1 MGKFY
6 LEDYLKE
13 DDEYCASV
21 MTESDVE
28 QNFLQLCDRVREMFD
43 EEWQKETSNLSAL
56 LEIQKKA
63 IIGYEKEAS
72 FFKDKIQSYLNASG
86 QTGSRYPSWYSSL
99 TEAIYH
105 QNWGMAGM
113 AEWFTDEYRESSS
126 AKIIGSRIYFMKD
139 GKMVLMKQTISRER
153 REQFVRALMLRT
165 PEERMDKDFHELYLL
180 DGTRITVYNDNLTK
194 KDQDAVIFRRYI
206 VPDYSFEEQARRH
219 TIPEA
224 AIPLFRDMVK
234 IGYNT
239 AFVGAVRSAKST
251 FLSTWQSYEN
261 PELEGVLIETDPEI
275 PLHVIMEKSP
285 IIQVVADNERLAG
298 ISKNLMRS
306 DADYFILA
314 EARDGVALDMAVRI
328 ANKGSRRMKMTFHC
342 SDPLDFCYDVAVEIA
357 RQYSADPQSTMKKV
371 AKSFHYIFHFV
382 QLQDKSRKR
391 LKGIYEVCPDD
402 GCGNVA
408 IIQICKYSY
417 ESDDWSFTYHM
428 GEDKRIIGYEEDI
441 QAFNRFESGLRS
453 LSGETADNAEE
464 PS

>member
-6 LEDYLKE
+6 LEDYLRE

-21 MTESDVE
+21 MTESDIE
-28 QNFLQLCDRVREMFD
+28 LNFLQLCEKVREMFD
-43 EEWQKETSNLSAL
+43 DEWQRETSNLSTL
-56 LEIQKKA
+56 LEIQKRA
-63 IIGYEKEAS
+63 IIGFDKEAS
-72 FFKDKIQSYLNASG
+72 FFKDKIQSYLNLTG
-86 QTGSRYPSWYSSL
+86 QTAALYPSWYSTL

-113 AEWFTDEYRESSS
+113 AEWFTDEFSNSSS
-126 AKIIGSRIYFMKD
+126 AKIIGDRIYFMKD
-139 GKMVLMKQTISRER
+139 GRMVLMKQRINRER

-194 KDQDAVIFRRYI
+194 KDQDSVIFRRYI
-206 VPDYSFEEQARRH
+206 VPEYSFEEQARRH
-219 TIPEA
+219 TIPEE

-251 FLSTWQSYEN
+251 FLSTWQSYEK

-275 PLHVIMEKSP
+275 PLHKIMEKSP
-285 IIQVVADNERLAG
+285 IIQIVADNERLAN

-357 RQYSADPQSTMKKV
+357 RQYSVDLNSTMKKV

-382 QLQDKSRKR
+382 QLQDKSCKR
-391 LKGIYEVCPDD
+391 LKGIYEICPGDVIS
-402 GCGNVA
+402 GVSVK
-408 IIQICKYSY
+408 QICKYNY
-417 ESDDWSFTYHM
+417 ESDSWSFFWHL
-428 GEDKRIIGYEEDI
+428 GEDKREIGHEEDSE
-441 QAFNRFESGLRS
+441 AFEHFEKTLR
-453 LSGETADNAEE
+453 LLTGESSDNAENN
-464 PS
+464 S